1 MPNLISMTIRNAAI
15 IIHQYGLQIED
26 TIFKPDFAKNSVLDQ
41 LYKGESIKPG
51 TQIQQGSKITLVL
64 GNGVGGFEFSVPD
77 FIGLTY
83 RDALRQLD
91 SGRLILGA
99 LIVDRNVTDTLNSFV
114 YQQSP
119 ARFDAEE
126 KKINHIRE
134 GQTVDLWLS
143 SKQPERKI
151 DSTTSVPQ

>member
-1 MPNLISMTIRNAAI
+1 
-15 IIHQYGLQIED
+15 
-26 TIFKPDFAKNSVLDQ
+26 
-41 LYKGESIKPG
+41 
-51 TQIQQGSKITLVL
+51 
-64 GNGVGGFEFSVPD
+64 
-77 FIGLTY
+77 
-83 RDALRQLD
+83 LD

-119 ARFDAEE
+119 ARFDPEE

-143 SKQPERKI
+143 TKQPERKV
-151 DSTTSVPQ
+151 DSTTAVPQ